1 MPKGTT
7 IGGRRSSMARCLT
20 VLVALLAQGMSLM
33 SPVCFVRCVA
43 PNGRETVELSG
54 QDCHCCDCQLPEQ
67 LPQVCAMAT
76 CGHLHDNEEQPEHD
90 ASLRWQVRCEHCSCQ
105 HSPLESA
112 PQVPLKSLVSDTL
125 FQAMDFPTVRT
136 TTDFIA
142 SIRALENTSLSASGR
157 LRPHEPPQ
165 LALLATVVLRV

>member
-7 IGGRRSSMARCLT
+7 VGGLRSNMARCLT

-33 SPVCFVRCVA
+33 SPVCFVRCIA
-43 PNGRETVELSG
+43 PSGHETVELMG
-54 QDCHCCDCQLPEQ
+54 QDCHRCDCLSPE
-67 LPQVCAMAT
+67 LSPPVCAVAT
-76 CGHLHDNEEQPEHD
+76 CGDHHEDEEQPEHD
-90 ASLRWQVRCEHCSCQ
+90 APEGWQVLCEHCACQ

-112 PQVPLKSLVSDTL
+112 PQVQSKSLASDVL
-125 FQAMDFPTVRT
+125 FQTLDFVTVPTTLEFV
-136 TTDFIA
+136 A
-142 SIRALENTSLSASGR
+142 SIRALEKASLSASGR